1 MTRLIAATYDGSAL
15 RLDEPLPLEPNTRV
29 FITVHSNGTVLSNG
43 ADHGQGEVSP
53 EVSFFDIALSMDLDG
68 PPDWSARIDHYLYG
82 VDDGK

>member
-29 FITVHSNGTVLSNG
+29 FITVHSNG
-43 ADHGQGEVSP
+43 AEHDQGEVSP

-68 PPDWSARIDHYLYG
+68 PPDWSARIDRYLYG
-82 VDDGK
+82 VSVPPTHF